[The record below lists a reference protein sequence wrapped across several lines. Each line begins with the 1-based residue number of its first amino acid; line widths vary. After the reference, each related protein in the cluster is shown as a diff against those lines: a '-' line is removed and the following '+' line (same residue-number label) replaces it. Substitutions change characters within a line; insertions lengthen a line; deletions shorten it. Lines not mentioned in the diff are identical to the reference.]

1 MRGHVAII
9 TETESTYVMIES
21 TLRFDDV
28 EDVPGLQPLLRAVQR
43 SRMWSRTRSGRRP
56 GNEAK
61 YSIVSFS
68 HTHVVSKRGVVLF
81 VAATACTRVTTGYS
95 IDLHFFFSDLSP
107 PLSEGDKGK
116 KKLPYCLPFYSP
128 IHVLL

>member
-95 IDLHFFFSDLSP
+95 IDLLFFLAIS
-107 PLSEGDKGK
+107 
-116 KKLPYCLPFYSP
+116 
-128 IHVLL
+128 VLLCLKVIKVRKNSRIVYHSTFSFMFC

>member
-1 MRGHVAII
+1 MTWPNSPEPQLYLH
-9 TETESTYVMIES
+9 
-21 TLRFDDV
+21 
-28 EDVPGLQPLLRAVQR
+28 QR
-43 SRMWSRTRSGRRP
+43 HGPS
-56 GNEAK
+56 AA
-61 YSIVSFS
+61 Y
-68 HTHVVSKRGVVLF
+68 THVVSKRGVVLF